1 MKISGGD
8 LERLGLLWT
17 NLTLDSPISLT
28 WYRDE
33 FKTRLDREGLKFLT
47 VTLPTLGKDI
57 DRALITGEKLSITS
71 RFGLK
76 GDTQLPHFLNS
87 LFRKVFSKKG
97 YLRHDASP
105 RHIKW
110 LRQLTLMYYKL
121 EVPYEKDLLSLRC
134 VDYVN
139 CDSSL
144 TSPLPNVEVSDR
156 MSGIPSRMLENARAY
171 LYFVLPSSDGSTRK
185 LVPRHGPGATACRT
199 VPWDKYHKAPRFIQ
213 KLNEVFDYSET
224 FFFNA
229 THLADEL
236 DKLLGSSDL
245 DQPVA
250 RITAVPKD
258 SRGPRLIC
266 MEPRE
271 MQYVQQG
278 LMQLLYDIVE
288 NHPITKG
295 FINFTNQ
302 NVNKNLAKQASIDTK
317 LATLDLKDASD
328 RVRWDLVQA
337 LFPEN
342 WVRALGACR
351 TEYVKL
357 PSYAGGDVYGPLNKF
372 ASMGSA
378 VCFPVESL
386 VFWALLKGN
395 LPTDVYVY
403 GDDLIVPVE
412 HVDRSIAI
420 LEAFDLKVN
429 SDKSCYKTN
438 FRESCGG
445 DYFRGYDV
453 GYVKVRKLIRRDIS
467 SHLSFIGFVNEIIEN
482 FGNEVAQGLMDQG
495 DAFYRI
501 HFRSLENIPLSYRCS
516 SRSLNDVFFKRR
528 WNRDLQKYEYRI
540 PIVTSRIIR
549 KRSHPKFHWCE
560 LLRKHLTR
568 DTESGVGEYA
578 DGHSIVKE
586 AWRGDI

>member
-1 MKISGGD
+1 MKKYSPGS
-8 LERLGLLWT
+8 LW
-17 NLTLDSPISLT
+17 SLT
-28 WYRDE
+28 PIWCNLAKDLGVKQTYQDE
-33 FKTRLDREGLKFLT
+33 FEQRVLSEGWKFLT
-47 VTLPTLGKDI
+47 VTLPQLGKDL
-57 DRALITGEKLSITS
+57 DQALITGEQFQLTA
-71 RFGLK
+71 RFKKKSGSA
-76 GDTQLPHFLNS
+76 LPLFLNNM
-87 LFRKVFSKKG
+87 FRHVFSNHG
-97 YLRHDASP
+97 WLRHDASP
-105 RHIKW
+105 RHIK
-110 LRQLTLMYYKL
+110 LIRQLTLMFYKL
-121 EVPYEKDLLSLRC
+121 EVQYEENLLSRYYN
-134 VDYVN
+134 DYIDR
-139 CDSSL
+139 DSSL
-144 TSPLPNVEVSDR
+144 TSPLPNVEVS
-156 MSGIPSRMLENARAY
+156 SRMLENARAY
-171 LYFVLPSSDGSTRK
+171 LSFVLPSSDGSTRK

-236 DKLLGSSDL
+236 DKLLESGDL

-278 LMQLLYDIVE
+278 LMQLLYNIVE
-288 NHPITKG
+288 SHPITKG
-295 FINFTNQ
+295 FVNFTNQ
-302 NVNKNLAKQASIDTK
+302 EVNKNLARKASINKELSTI
-317 LATLDLKDASD
+317 DLKDASD

-351 TEYVKL
+351 TEWVAFPKKTGI
-357 PSYAGGDVYGPLNKF
+357 PNYGPLLKF

-378 VCFPVESL
+378 VCFPVEAL
-386 VFWALLKGN
+386 VFWAILKGN
-395 LPTDVYVY
+395 LPCDVYVY
-403 GDDLIVPVE
+403 GDDIIVPSAWYS
-412 HVDRSIAI
+412 RACAL

-429 SDKSCYKTN
+429 LNKSCHKTN

-445 DYFRGYDV
+445 DYFKGYDV
-453 GYVKVRKLIRRDIS
+453 GYVKYRKEGLHGLS
-467 SHLSFIGFVNEIIEN
+467 SHLSFVGFVNEVI
-482 FGNEVAQGLMDQG
+482 
-495 DAFYRI
+495 DAFGEPAADLLMRYGDTWYEYP
-501 HFRSLENIPLSYRCS
+501 HFRTLEQVPLTYRCS
-516 SRSLNDVFFKRR
+516 HKSLNDVFFRRR

-540 PIVTSRIIR
+540 PIVKSRIVR

-560 LLRKHLTR
+560 LLRKHLTG
-568 DTESGVGEYA
+568 DSESRVGEYA